1 MSKPKIFI
9 TQPIAESA
17 SQRLQAVMDVE
28 IHPDSSRP
36 ISKEDLIKGVS
47 KNDYLF
53 IRLSDTVDAEI
64 MDANP
69 NLKLIA
75 TMASTPGAIDVE
87 AANRRKIPL
96 TGRKTQTIDTI
107 FEEVADLNFGLMIA
121 VARRLPEAQEVIHTG
136 IFPGDQSPYLEGF
149 TVYTKTLGIVGMGK
163 VGEALSRRA
172 SGFRMKILYHDIMQF
187 PEIESR
193 LGVQYVTLE
202 ELLRESDFVS
212 LHPKLNPETHHMIG
226 EKELSLMKTSSF
238 LINTSRGPIVD
249 QDALIRVLQSKKIA
263 GAALDVFEDERHPL
277 PKELLDLKNVVLT
290 PHIGSS
296 VIQKREIMANA
307 VVDKILA
314 FTEGKPLPDLLNP
327 EIYKK

>member
-17 SQRLQAVMDVE
+17 SQRLKAVMDVE

-36 ISKEDLIKGVS
+36 ISKEDLIKGVR

-64 MDANP
+64 MDANS

-87 AANRRKIPL
+87 AANHRKIPL

-107 FEEVADLNFGLMIA
+107 FEEVADLALGLMIA
-121 VARRLPEAQEVIHTG
+121 VARRLPEAQEVARTG

-149 TVYTKTLGIVGMGK
+149 LVYTKTLGIVGMGK

-172 SGFRMKILYHDIMQF
+172 SGFRMKILYHDVMQF
-187 PEIESR
+187 PEIENR

-226 EKELSLMKTSSF
+226 EKELSLMKADSF
-238 LINTSRGPIVD
+238 LINTSRGSIVD
-249 QDALIRVLQSKKIA
+249 QDALIRALQSKKIA

-314 FTEGKPLPDLLNP
+314 FNEGKPLPDLLNP

>member
-1 MSKPKIFI
+1 MVKPKIFV

-17 SQRLQAVMDVE
+17 LQRLSTVMDVE
-28 IHPDSSRP
+28 IHPDTTRP
-36 ISKEDLIKGVS
+36 ISKNDLLKGVGR
-47 KNDYLF
+47 NDYLF

-87 AANRRKIPL
+87 AANHRKIPI

-121 VARRLPEAQEVIHTG
+121 VARRLPEAQEVIRTG

-149 TVYTKTLGIVGMGK
+149 TIYNKTLGIVGLGQIGRA
-163 VGEALSRRA
+163 VARRA
-172 SGFRMKILYHDIMQF
+172 RGFGMKILYHSRNRY
-187 PEIESR
+187 PEAESEIG
-193 LGVQYVTLE
+193 LSYKALS
-202 ELLRESDFVS
+202 ELLKESDFVS

-226 EKELSLMKTSSF
+226 EKELSLMKTTSF

-249 QDALIRVLQSKKIA
+249 QDALIRALQSKKIA

-277 PKELLDLKNVVLT
+277 PEELLGLKNVVLT